1 VGKLKILLAPLL
13 ALWNP
18 ARDTWLVRF
27 CIVGIVAVVGAMGA
41 ASYWVLQ
48 PAHGL
53 FGRAATLA
61 VGNKGHEGAHGREV
75 AGHAEGGGHGEH
87 GAAHGEGHGEGHGE
101 AHAEGHESGHGE
113 EEGEEEEEHGGGH
126 EEGGAHGGEH
136 GGGEHGGEHAEGGG
150 ESAGLGH
157 NPIPKSIRARRTG
170 TLAADHDLVDPDIQA
185 TRSLAS
191 MMKGEVEVSTG
202 ARFVE
207 IPDVM
212 ASTKLGGVHNGKIF
226 ISPHL
231 EVTTREAQAEV
242 ESRKTEIQSLISSI
256 VSERQ
261 RDTLKT
267 FEGQAR
273 LKLEIQ
279 REINHLL
286 RNGQVTDVLFANFYV
301 M

>member
-1 VGKLKILLAPLL
+1 MGKLKILLAPLL

-27 CIVGIVAVVGAMGA
+27 CIVGIVAVVGAMGL

-61 VGNKGHEGAHGREV
+61 VGSKGHGAEHGREV
-75 AGHAEGGGHGEH
+75 AGHAEAGHGEH
-87 GAAHGEGHGEGHGE
+87 GAAHGGGHESGHGEAHGE
-101 AHAEGHESGHGE
+101 AHAEGHGSEHGE
-113 EEGEEEEEHGGGH
+113 EEGEEEEGHGGGH
-126 EEGGAHGGEH
+126 E

-150 ESAGLGH
+150 EAAGLGH
-157 NPIPKSIRARRTG
+157 NPIPKSIRSRRTG
-170 TLAADHDLVDPDIQA
+170 ELAADHDLVDPDIQA

-191 MMKGEVEVSTG
+191 MMQGEVEVSTG

-226 ISPHL
+226 ITPHL
-231 EVTTREAQAEV
+231 EVSTREAQAEV